1 MHPSV
6 KHLFYLYSKSLK
18 VLVDQNGDNVFHIGV
33 CCMRKTDKSRG
44 NSGMDSK
51 NIYLARSK
59 VQDLKLQQYS
69 HHVTHH
75 FKLTFSLSCW

>member
-1 MHPSV
+1 MHPLV
-6 KHLFYLYSKSLK
+6 QDLFYPYSKSLN
-18 VLVDQNGDNVFHIGV
+18 VLVDQNGAIVFNVGV
-33 CCMRKTDKSRG
+33 CFMRRTDKSRG

-69 HHVTHH
+69 HHL
-75 FKLTFSLSCW
+75 KLTFSLSCW